1 MTHRKPQL
9 AADRLREVLTYDPMT
24 GTFTRAGKIVG
35 SARSHDGLVYM
46 KIDYRSYLA
55 SRLAWLY
62 MTGEWPPRNV
72 SYRDNDPANLRWANL
87 RLASPK
93 QTAQGRKARNKLGIK
108 GVRETPNGNY
118 RASIHVNDHTLN
130 LGTFTT
136 KVAAAEAYAIAA
148 RQHFGEFARIG
159 LC

>member
-9 AADRLREVLTYDPMT
+9 AADRLRQLIVYDPAT
-24 GTFTRAGKIVG
+24 GLIKRPTGETLPNTWAARVRLGEHGVYRAN
-35 SARSHDGLVYM
+35 RLV
-46 KIDYRSYLA
+46 
-55 SRLAWLY
+55 WLY
-62 MTGEWPPRNV
+62 MTGEWPPRSV

-93 QTAQGRKARNKLGIK
+93 QTAYGRKARNKLGIK

-118 RASIHVNDHTLN
+118 RASIYVNDRTLN

-136 KVAAAEAYAIAA
+136 KEAAAEAYATAA
-148 RQHFGEFARIG
+148 RKHFGEFARP
-159 LC
+159 